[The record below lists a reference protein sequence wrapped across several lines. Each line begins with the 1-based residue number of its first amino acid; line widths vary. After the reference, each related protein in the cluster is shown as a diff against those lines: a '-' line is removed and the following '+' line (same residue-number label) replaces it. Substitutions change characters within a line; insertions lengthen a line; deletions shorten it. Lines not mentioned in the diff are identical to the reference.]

1 MTTDEIRQGVL
12 QCLKELVGDRDVLEI
27 TDKIDPIRDLGLD
40 SEDGVEMA
48 CALSEKFGYH
58 IPDDLNPLVDDAKQR
73 GRRVGEIV
81 VLVAGLLSSARV

>member
-1 MTTDEIRQGVL
+1 VTTDEIRQGVL
-12 QCLKELVGDRDVLEI
+12 QCLEDLVGDRGIPEI
-27 TDKIDPIRDLGLD
+27 TDKTDPIRDLGLD

-58 IPDDLNPLVDDAKQR
+58 IPDNLNPLVDDAKQR